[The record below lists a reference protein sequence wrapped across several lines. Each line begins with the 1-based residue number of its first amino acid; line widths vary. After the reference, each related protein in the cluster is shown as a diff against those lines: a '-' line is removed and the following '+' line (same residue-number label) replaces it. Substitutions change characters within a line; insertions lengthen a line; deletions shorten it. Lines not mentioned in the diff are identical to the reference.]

1 VMTGRRGLLSPAAI
15 GLIALIAG
23 AGRLLQAYRDND
35 RNPAVP
41 IPVLVAATGYGLVIT
56 ALTIRAAGTIYLDG
70 HPGVRASVLWL
81 GILGASLVIVLA
93 FVGGVA
99 NSGR

>member
-1 VMTGRRGLLSPAAI
+1 MTGRRGLSSIVAI

-23 AGRLLQAYRDND
+23 AGRLLQAYRDHD
-35 RNPAVP
+35 ANPLVP
-41 IPVLVAATGYGLVIT
+41 IPVLVAATGFGLVIT
-56 ALTIRAAGTIYLDG
+56 ALTVRAASALYLET

-81 GILGASLVIVLA
+81 GILGASLAIVLA

>member
-1 VMTGRRGLLSPAAI
+1 MTGRRGPLSIVAI

-23 AGRLLQAYRDND
+23 AGRLLQAYRDP
-35 RNPAVP
+35 NPAVP
-41 IPVLVAATGYGLVIT
+41 IPVLVAATGFGLAIT
-56 ALTIRAAGTIYLDG
+56 ALTIRAAGAIYLDG

-81 GILGASLVIVLA
+81 GILGASIAIVLA
-93 FVGGVA
+93 FVGGAA